1 MYNTMFIYYKKC
13 YTLHLREMTRQGME
27 KPTKPQRL
35 QILKK
40 RHLVVIPCGL
50 FVDEVIPYLGASPD
64 GLIDS
69 DSIIEVKCPS
79 SASSLTP
86 IEAIRSKKITF
97 CIATKENGI
106 KLKRNYNYFYQVQGE
121 LKIAKKKYCYFV
133 V

>member
-1 MYNTMFIYYKKC
+1 
-13 YTLHLREMTRQGME
+13 MTRQGME